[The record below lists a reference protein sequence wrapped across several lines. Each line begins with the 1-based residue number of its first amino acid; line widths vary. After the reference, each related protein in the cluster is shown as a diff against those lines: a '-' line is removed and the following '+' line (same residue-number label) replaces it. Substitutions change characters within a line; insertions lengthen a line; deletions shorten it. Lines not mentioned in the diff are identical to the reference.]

1 MAVSR
6 RLRYEILRRDNH
18 QCRYCGATAPDV
30 PLTVDHVT
38 PVALGGSDDP
48 TNLVT
53 ACKDCNA
60 GKSSS
65 NPDQPLVD
73 DVSADALRWGRAM
86 QAAADQRVADR
97 RALDSIVAQFDQA
110 WLGWSVGTPED
121 RQPVP
126 RDPNWRASIYRFIE
140 AGLEAET
147 MIGLARDAMECDV
160 LKAEFVWRS
169 FCRRSWDEIT
179 ARQELA
185 RQLVDQPASR
195 PTSALASALRE
206 HWLWL
211 DEEGAHEGAEA
222 ALFVFRRAMELWTGG
237 RLDDA
242 EGQLLNV
249 RTLIECIPD
258 VDLDEDASA
267 HDVGDRLAAQAL
279 TRHGVRLDRL
289 VMEPR

>member
-18 QCRYCGATAPDV
+18 QCRYCGATAPHV
-30 PLTVDHVT
+30 PLTVDHVV
-38 PVALGGSDDP
+38 PIALGGSDDP

-73 DVSADALRWGRAM
+73 DVSVDALRWGRAM
-86 QAAADQRVADR
+86 QAAAEQRVADR
-97 RALDSIVAQFDQA
+97 QALDAIVAQFDQA
-110 WLGWSVGTPED
+110 WLGWSVGPTED

-126 RDPNWRASIYRFIE
+126 RDPNWRSSIYRFIE

-160 LKAEFVWRS
+160 LKVQFVWRS
-169 FCRRSWDEIT
+169 FCRRCWDEIS

-185 RQLVDQPASR
+185 RRFVVQQVAPPSA
-195 PTSALASALRE
+195 ALASALRE
-206 HWLWL
+206 HWIWL
-211 DEEGAHEGAEA
+211 DEEGANGAAEA
-222 ALFVFRRAMELWTGG
+222 ALFVFQRAMELWTGG

-242 EGQLLNV
+242 EGQLLNL
-249 RTLIECIPD
+249 RTLIECVPD
-258 VDLDEDASA
+258 VEIDEDATA
-267 HDVGDRLAAQAL
+267 LDVGEGLALRAL